1 MMMIGAINVILWI
14 FLHVPITMTFDISGL
29 KADASKPLKLL
40 LIHQSAYKIMHN
52 KRYIYNRNHL
62 FLEMMIIEL
71 I

>member
-1 MMMIGAINVILWI
+1 
-14 FLHVPITMTFDISGL
+14 MTFDISGL